1 MALRKRAMAYNI
13 EHYNAVKAA
22 ASNTWAFIVLPGH
35 ARACFFCGDMCS
47 YARKEMT
54 CEDIGDML
62 REQQALADTDV
73 FHGTMR
79 NILQHCQQAYAQ
91 TASEQSESRGRVVA
105 CTACYNWIMH
115 RRQTLPF
122 ITPVQIL
129 HWYLNSLSNTIPKKI
144 DSRIISGVC
153 HRLRGTQEQC
163 ANYYYTLFGANE
175 RTLIERI
182 SQCKNARAVDG
193 IVARYFFESC
203 KAAPIVLGCSVSNF
217 LRHNL
222 KDDDVFATNVY
233 KAA

>member
-1 MALRKRAMAYNI
+1 MLYNI
-13 EHYNAVKAA
+13 ADYNSAKATA
-22 ASNTWAFIVLPGH
+22 TNTWAFIVLPGH

-54 CEDIGDML
+54 CEDISDML
-62 REQQALADTDV
+62 REQLALADTDV
-73 FHGTMR
+73 FHCTMR
-79 NILQHCQQAYAQ
+79 NMLHQCQQAYTNACSDE
-91 TASEQSESRGRVVA
+91 SEQPGRVVA

-129 HWYLNSLSNTIPKKI
+129 HWYLNTLSNTIPKKI

-153 HRLRGTQEQC
+153 HRLRGTQEHI

-175 RTLIERI
+175 RSLIERI
-182 SQCKNARAVDG
+182 TQCTNARAVEG

-203 KAAPIVLGCSVSNF
+203 KASPIVLGCSVSNF

-222 KDDDVFATNVY
+222 KDDAVFAANVY
-233 KAA
+233 RAV

>member
-1 MALRKRAMAYNI
+1 MLYNI
-13 EHYNAVKAA
+13 ADYNCVKAA
-22 ASNTWAFIVLPGH
+22 ASSTWALIVLPGQ

-54 CEDIGDML
+54 CEDISEML
-62 REQQALADTDV
+62 HEQHLLADTDI
-73 FHGTMR
+73 FHSTMR
-79 NILQHCQQAYAQ
+79 NMLHQCQQAYAQ
-91 TASEQSESRGRVVA
+91 TASVSEQTEASGRVVA

-129 HWYLNSLSNTIPKKI
+129 HWYLNTLSNTIPKKI

-153 HRLRGTQEQC
+153 HRLRGTHGHV
-163 ANYYYTLFGANE
+163 ANYYYTLFGAHE
-175 RTLIERI
+175 RSLIERI
-182 SQCKNARAVDG
+182 AECKNARAVEG

-203 KAAPIVLGCSVSNF
+203 KASPIVLGCPVSNF

-222 KDDDVFATNVY
+222 KDDAVFAMNVY

>member
-1 MALRKRAMAYNI
+1 MLYNMADYNS
-13 EHYNAVKAA
+13 VKAT
-22 ASNTWAFIVLPGH
+22 ASSTWAFIVLPGH

-54 CEDIGDML
+54 CEDVSDML
-62 REQQALADTDV
+62 REQHALADTDI
-73 FHGTMR
+73 FHCTMR
-79 NILQHCQQAYAQ
+79 NMLHQCQQAHTQISSAV
-91 TASEQSESRGRVVA
+91 EQVEHAGRVVA

-122 ITPVQIL
+122 VTPVQIL
-129 HWYLNSLSNTIPKKI
+129 HWYLNTLSNTIPKKI

-153 HRLRGTQEQC
+153 HRLRGSQEHT

-175 RTLIERI
+175 RSLIERI
-182 SQCKNARAVDG
+182 AQCKNAKAVDA

-203 KAAPIVLGCSVSNF
+203 KASPIVLGCSVSNF

-222 KDDDVFATNVY
+222 KDDAVFAANVY
-233 KAA
+233 KAV

>member
-1 MALRKRAMAYNI
+1 MLYNI
-13 EHYNAVKAA
+13 ADYNSVKAT

-35 ARACFFCGDMCS
+35 VRACFFCGDICS
-47 YARKEMT
+47 YARKEVT
-54 CEDIGDML
+54 CEDINEML

-73 FHGTMR
+73 FHSTMR
-79 NILQHCQQAYAQ
+79 NMLHHCQQAYTQ
-91 TASEQSESRGRVVA
+91 TASEQGESSGRVVA

-115 RRQTLPF
+115 RHQTLPF

-129 HWYLNSLSNTIPKKI
+129 HWYLNTLSNTIPKKI

-153 HRLRGTQEQC
+153 HRLRGTQEC

-175 RTLIERI
+175 RSLIESI
-182 SQCKNARAVDG
+182 AQCKNARAVEG

-203 KAAPIVLGCSVSNF
+203 KASPIVLGCSVSNF

-222 KDDDVFATNVY
+222 KDDVVFATNVY